1 MGGEGGNGSEGDV
14 VGSRGPR
21 MASSIMYK
29 ETTNFVLCMK
39 LFSSPRQLEETLQG
53 KCRTRGMTVGWHQ

>member
-39 LFSSPRQLEETLQG
+39 LHCKESAEREG
-53 KCRTRGMTVGWHQ
+53 

>member
-39 LFSSPRQLEETLQG
+39 LFNSPTLQG

>member
-21 MASSIMYK
+21 MATSIMYK
-29 ETTNFVLCMK
+29 ETTNFVYLARLHCK
-39 LFSSPRQLEETLQG
+39 ESAECEG
-53 KCRTRGMTVGWHQ
+53 